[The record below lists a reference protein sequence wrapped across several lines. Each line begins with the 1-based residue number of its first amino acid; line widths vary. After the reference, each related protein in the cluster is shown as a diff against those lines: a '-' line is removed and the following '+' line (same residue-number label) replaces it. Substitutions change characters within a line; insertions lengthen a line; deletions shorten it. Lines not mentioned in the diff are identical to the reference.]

1 MTEILESEKS
11 YSPMTKKVARSI
23 PTAMPTGGIPGMR
36 AAGWKHLFST
46 HLQKVTEKQNKKVLE
61 SCRSYTEQSDQIIVC
76 HMTTALIHLQ
86 TNFVCDQD
94 N

>member
-23 PTAMPTGGIPGMR
+23 PTVMPTGGIPGMR

-46 HLQKVTEKQNKKVLE
+46 HLQKVTEKQNN
-61 SCRSYTEQSDQIIVC
+61 IW
-76 HMTTALIHLQ
+76 
-86 TNFVCDQD
+86 
-94 N
+94 